1 MSKEIE
7 EILYKV
13 HELGIFE
20 EFMNLVKEI
29 REQTPFIERLKAY
42 EQALEKLISEK

>member
-29 REQTPFIERLKAY
+29 REQTPFIERLEAY
-42 EQALEKLISEK
+42 EKAFQKLLKK

>member
-7 EILYKV
+7 DILYKV

-20 EFMNLVKEI
+20 EFMELVKQI
-29 REQTPFIERLKAY
+29 RSQTPFIERLQAY
-42 EQALEKLISEK
+42 EKALEQLLSKK

>member
-13 HELGIFE
+13 HELGMFE
-20 EFMNLVKEI
+20 EFMKLVKDI
-29 REQTPFIERLKAY
+29 REQSPFIERLEAY
-42 EQALEKLISEK
+42 ETAFQKLISKK

>member
-20 EFMNLVKEI
+20 EFMELVKDI
-29 REQTPFIERLKAY
+29 REQSPFIERLEAY
-42 EQALEKLISEK
+42 EKALQQLLSEK